1 MSHNKNKR
9 RGPTRQGQAGL
20 KQPHVAAGESG
31 PLFIVKYCN
40 TDDISPRRRYR
51 LFLKRAAGY
60 KFKEG
65 FDELRYAQLYAERYL
80 RLCCEPCKQNG
91 VVQKVLDVGGI
102 YDGGSN
108 FPHSRKYN
116 GHLSG
121 KRIADYKGHC
131 LICKTVHEV
140 SYDKGKKVVQ
150 LVSNQKR
157 ARPANP

>member
-1 MSHNKNKR
+1 MSYNKNKR
-9 RGPTRQGQAGL
+9 RGLTRQGQAGL

-31 PLFIVKYCN
+31 PLFIVKYCD

-65 FDELRYAQLYAERYL
+65 FDKLEYAQLYAERYL
-80 RLCCEPCKQNG
+80 RLCCEPCKHNG
-91 VVQKVLDVGGI
+91 IAQKVLDVGGV

-121 KRIADYKGHC
+121 KRVDNYRGHC
-131 LICKTVHEV
+131 PICRTAHTVRYERGL
-140 SYDKGKKVVQ
+140 K
-150 LVSNQKR
+150 LVER
-157 ARPANP
+157 I